1 MIETLNLD
9 NRDSTAECLEGL
21 NLVGFIIFMQKDYG
35 VLIRNVYWGG
45 YHAVNLKTA
54 DRHMGLCASTI
65 PYVLYTSL
73 SDLRY
78 PKKGLKN
85 SEKN

>member
-54 DRHMGLCASTI
+54 DRHVPLQFRT
-65 PYVLYTSL
+65 YYTYAHKIENL
-73 SDLRY
+73 AKFIEYRAA
-78 PKKGLKN
+78 
-85 SEKN
+85 